1 MLNIDSKQKPSQDN
15 SPIFGQAILNNTLV
29 KYLCDSGAR
38 RSLISLKLF
47 NIIKKHDPQTL
58 LETYT
63 GNELFSC
70 SGKIKIHGFLI
81 LKRFVILPE
90 IKLNKVTLLVTENVT
105 GHDFILGRDLVHK
118 IPDFKKYF
126 GEIKKTIKQMS
137 SQVKKIFKE
146 ERKQCL
152 KNSTSCSNLSSE
164 SSSSQS
170 SISSSSSTEC
180 IEKNTEL
187 SEESWE
193 EGKETNSQF
202 SKIEEAREV
211 VADELK
217 QISAKSVIDLEPTIN
232 HDVAFEIEFI
242 DPNQKPLRCKFRPL
256 PYNLKEKVQNEIEQ
270 QIEAK
275 IIRPSRSQWCSPIR
289 VVDKPDGSIRIT
301 VDYKALNQLIKDD
314 SYPLPSIQ
322 DLYNK
327 LAEADT
333 FTKIDMK
340 VAYHQIPVNPN
351 SIEITAFICEF
362 GIFEYLTMPMGIKT
376 APAWFQRFI
385 EKSLNKFIMNN
396 TLRAYLDDIIVFT
409 NSTKYG
415 LNYRAKSS

>member
-137 SQVKKIFKE
+137 SQVKMIFKK
-146 ERKQCL
+146 ERKQCI
-152 KNSTSCSNLSSE
+152 KNSTSCSSLSSE
-164 SSSSQS
+164 SSSSKS
-170 SISSSSSTEC
+170 SISSSSIMEC
-180 IEKNTEL
+180 IEINTVL
-187 SEESWE
+187 SEE
-193 EGKETNSQF
+193 G
-202 SKIEEAREV
+202 
-211 VADELK
+211 
-217 QISAKSVIDLEPTIN
+217 
-232 HDVAFEIEFI
+232 
-242 DPNQKPLRCKFRPL
+242 
-256 PYNLKEKVQNEIEQ
+256 
-270 QIEAK
+270 
-275 IIRPSRSQWCSPIR
+275 
-289 VVDKPDGSIRIT
+289 
-301 VDYKALNQLIKDD
+301 
-314 SYPLPSIQ
+314 
-322 DLYNK
+322 
-327 LAEADT
+327 
-333 FTKIDMK
+333 M
-340 VAYHQIPVNPN
+340 
-351 SIEITAFICEF
+351 
-362 GIFEYLTMPMGIKT
+362 
-376 APAWFQRFI
+376 
-385 EKSLNKFIMNN
+385 
-396 TLRAYLDDIIVFT
+396 
-409 NSTKYG
+409 
-415 LNYRAKSS
+415 